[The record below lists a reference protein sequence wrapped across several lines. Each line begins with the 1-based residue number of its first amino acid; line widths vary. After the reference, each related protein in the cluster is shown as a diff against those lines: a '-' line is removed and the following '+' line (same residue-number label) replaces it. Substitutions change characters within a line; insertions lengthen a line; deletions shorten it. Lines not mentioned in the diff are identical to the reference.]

1 MSKTESLRA
10 ALQSLLK
17 TISTTVSYESVPIKT
32 YPYLV
37 FELEEVGKFDGKV
50 QYQLEINAVDCGTD
64 SSDVEELSD
73 AVQELLHKY
82 YHLDENIQ
90 FSSYQGIRHSVKEDD
105 PKIIR
110 RRMLFEVQLHELK
123 GE

>member
-1 MSKTESLRA
+1 MSKTENLRT
-10 ALQSLLK
+10 ALQALLK
-17 TISTTVSYESVPIKT
+17 TVSTTVSYETVPTKT

-37 FELEEVGKFDGKV
+37 FELEEVGKSDGKV
-50 QYQLEINAVDCGTD
+50 QYQLEINAVDYGAD
-64 SSDVEELSD
+64 SSDVEELAD
-73 AVQELLHKY
+73 TVQELLHKY

-90 FSSYQGIRHSVKEDD
+90 FSSYQGIRHSVREDD